1 MERKQDMEK
10 KNPTKKEMEKLSK
23 RLMYHPELVWDK
35 ISSNEKKKVFK
46 FCEEYKGFLDQAKTE
61 REAVVA
67 IRNTARERG
76 YSDSVKSGGSQPM
89 IRVFH
94 DKSIALVRPGKAPL
108 KDGIR
113 LIVSHIDA
121 PRLDL
126 KQRPLYEKVDLTF
139 LKTHYYGGI
148 KKFQW
153 LTRPLAIHGR
163 IIKGDGG
170 VVDIAVGEE
179 ETDPVF
185 TILDLLPHLAGKAQ
199 YRKRIGDA
207 ITGEKLN
214 LIVGSLPLGDKKVK
228 RRFKLAILEHLNK
241 RYGLVEEDLVSA
253 ELEIVPAEKARDV
266 GWDRSL
272 VGAYGQDDRASA
284 FTSLKAL
291 LEMKEPRK
299 TAVALFVDKEEIGSD
314 GATSAK
320 SKILESVI
328 CDLMINMG
336 QKPSTY
342 EVNRLLASSQ
352 ALSADV
358 TGALDPD
365 YQEVHEKRNAAR
377 MGYGVCVTK
386 FTGHRGK
393 VGAND
398 ANAEYVGWLR
408 NLFNQK
414 KVCWQTGELGKIDEG
429 GGGTVAKFLAV
440 YGMEIIDCGP
450 PVLSMHSPFEITHK
464 GDIYMTYKCFRAF
477 LEAPVE

>member
-23 RLMYHPELVWDK
+23 RLMYRPELVWDK

-94 DKSIALVRPGKAPL
+94 NKSIALVRPGKAPL

-228 RRFKLAILEHLNK
+228 RRFKLAILDHLNK